1 MKRSLLATSIAL
13 TMFSAIAQE
22 TPNNKAIETVTIYG
36 NQLKAQEATGAAQYI
51 GEQDL
56 EKFAYTDIQR
66 IIRQA
71 PGVSLQIEDGYGLRP
86 NISIRGV
93 ATERSG
99 RITLLEDNVLI
110 APAPYSAPSA
120 YYFPTAGRM
129 SAFEVV
135 KGPAAIT
142 QGPYTIG
149 GAINML
155 STPIP
160 STQSGQVTLEAGQDA
175 TYRAHATIGG
185 KNDNGFGYL
194 LEAHQWQSDG
204 FQDIDRSSND
214 TGLDVTDLTMKLAY
228 APKNSRH
235 SVELKLQYT
244 DQDSEQSYLGL
255 TDADFAND
263 AQRRYGLSA
272 LDNISTEHTQVM
284 LNYAFQIN
292 KELNFTAVAY
302 NNTHERDWFK
312 TEGIDLDGSDN
323 AQDYSR
329 TSWSNVIS
337 AINNNEAIGETS
349 VAMLQGILDGTI
361 DTEAGSIQLRSN
373 SREYYSRGIQF
384 GLNWDK
390 QFGEAKHHIEFGVRL
405 HEDEEDRLQR
415 NSTYQQVDG
424 QLLLSDLGELGNAG
438 NRVQDADAL
447 AVHVYDRI
455 ELGDWVF
462 TPGLRFEDI
471 SQSRTRYTNGA
482 DRVFRDDRENDTTV
496 LLPGLGVLYKID
508 SNLNLIAGAHKGFTA
523 PSNSPGAKEEEAV
536 NYELGFRYNN
546 DAFNAELVYFLSDY
560 DNIVGVCTASSGSDC
575 EIGDAFNGDAATVQG
590 IEFLLK
596 TELGQ
601 FNGIRIPFN
610 LTYSYIDS
618 EFDTDISGTD
628 FFGDV
633 SAGDSIPYIP
643 ESQGQVTLGLEGDKW
658 ATYLNAVFVDS
669 VCTRA
674 SCDAFEATDSS
685 FILDLSG
692 SYNVNADLR
701 VFARIEN
708 LTDEEDI
715 VSRQPYGARPNKS
728 RTASVGITYSF

>member
-1 MKRSLLATSIAL
+1 MKRTLLATAIAL
-13 TMFSAIAQE
+13 TMFNVAAQE
-22 TPNNKAIETVTIYG
+22 YSTNKAIETVTIYG
-36 NQLKAQEATGAAQYI
+36 NQQKAQEATGAAQYI

-56 EKFAYTDIQR
+56 EKFKYSDIQR

-93 ATERSG
+93 ATERSS

-149 GAINML
+149 GAINMI

-160 STQSGQVTLEAGQDA
+160 STQGGQVTLEAGQNA
-175 TYRAHATIGG
+175 TYRAHATVGG

-204 FQDIDRSSND
+204 FQDIDRSNND

-228 APKNSRH
+228 APKDSRH

-255 TDADFAND
+255 TDADFANN

-292 KELNFTAVAY
+292 KDLNFTAVAY

-323 AQDYSR
+323 AQDFSS
-329 TSWSNVIS
+329 TSWSDVVN
-337 AINNNEAIGETS
+337 AINTNEAIDDIS
-349 VAMLQGILDGTI
+349 VSQLQGILNGTI
-361 DTEAGSIQLRSN
+361 DTAEGSIQLRSN
-373 SREYYSRGIQF
+373 NREYYSRGVQF
-384 GLNWDK
+384 GLNLDK
-390 QFGEAKHHIEFGVRL
+390 ELGEAKHHIEVGIRL
-405 HEDEEDRLQR
+405 HQDQEDRLQR
-415 NSTYQQVDG
+415 NSTYQQLNG
-424 QLLLSDLGELGNAG
+424 QLVLSDLGELGNAG

-447 AVHVYDRI
+447 AIHVYDRI
-455 ELGDWVF
+455 TLGDWVF

-496 LLPGLGVLYKID
+496 LLPGLGVLYKVD
-508 SNLNLIAGAHKGFTA
+508 ANLNLIAGAHKGFTA
-523 PSNSPGAKEEEAV
+523 PSNSPGAKEEEAI
-536 NYELGFRYNN
+536 NYELGVRYANN
-546 DAFNAELVYFLSDY
+546 HLNTELVYFLSDY
-560 DNIVGVCTASSGSDC
+560 DNIVGVCTASSGSNC

-590 IEFLLK
+590 VEFLFK

-601 FNGIRIPFN
+601 FNGVRVPLN
-610 LTYSYIDS
+610 VTYTYIDS
-618 EFDTDISGTD
+618 EFNTDISGTD

-633 SAGDSIPYIP
+633 TAGDSIPYIP
-643 ESQGQVTLGLEGDKW
+643 ENQGQITLGLEGDNW
-658 ATYLNAVFVDS
+658 TTYLNAVFIDA

-674 SCDAFEATDSS
+674 SCEKFEVTDSS
-685 FILDLSG
+685 FIVDLSS
-692 SYNVNADLR
+692 SYNVNDNLR
-701 VFARIEN
+701 LFARIEN
-708 LTDEEDI
+708 LTNQENI

-728 RTASVGITYSF
+728 RTASVGVSYSF

>member
-1 MKRSLLATSIAL
+1 MKRTLLATAIAL
-13 TMFSAIAQE
+13 TMFNVAAQE
-22 TPNNKAIETVTIYG
+22 YSTNKAIETVTIYG
-36 NQLKAQEATGAAQYI
+36 NQQKAQEATGAAQYI

-56 EKFAYTDIQR
+56 EKFKYSDIQR

-149 GAINML
+149 GAINMI

-160 STQSGQVTLEAGQDA
+160 STQGGQVTLEAGQDA
-175 TYRAHATIGG
+175 TYRAHATVGG
-185 KNDNGFGYL
+185 QNDNGFGYL

-204 FQDIDRSSND
+204 FQDIDRSDND
-214 TGLDVTDLTMKLAY
+214 TGLNVTDLTMKLAY
-228 APKNSRH
+228 APKDSRH

-255 TDADFAND
+255 TDADFANN

-292 KELNFTAVAY
+292 KDLNFTAVAY
-302 NNTHERDWFK
+302 NNTHKRDWFK

-323 AQDYSR
+323 AQDFSS
-329 TSWSNVIS
+329 TSWSDVVN
-337 AINNNEAIGETS
+337 AINTNEAIDDIS
-349 VAMLQGILDGTI
+349 VSQLQGILNGTI
-361 DTEAGSIQLRSN
+361 DTAEGSIQLRSN
-373 SREYYSRGIQF
+373 NREYYSRGVQF
-384 GLNWDK
+384 GLNLDK
-390 QFGEAKHHIEFGVRL
+390 QLGEAKHHIEVGIRL
-405 HEDEEDRLQR
+405 HQDQEDRLQR
-415 NSTYQQVDG
+415 NSTYQQLNG
-424 QLLLSDLGELGNAG
+424 QLVLSDLGELGNAG

-447 AVHVYDRI
+447 AIHVYDRI
-455 ELGDWVF
+455 TLGDWVF

-482 DRVFRDDRENDTTV
+482 DRVFRDDRENDTTI
-496 LLPGLGVLYKID
+496 LLPGLGVLYKVD
-508 SNLNLIAGAHKGFTA
+508 ANLNLIAGAHKGFTA
-523 PSNSPGAKEEEAV
+523 PSNSPGAKEEEAI
-536 NYELGFRYNN
+536 NYELGVRYANN
-546 DAFNAELVYFLSDY
+546 HLNTELVYFLSDY
-560 DNIVGVCTASSGSDC
+560 DNIVGVCTASSGSNC

-590 IEFLLK
+590 VEFLFK

-601 FNGIRIPFN
+601 FNGVRVPLN
-610 LTYSYIDS
+610 VTYTYIDS
-618 EFDTDISGTD
+618 EFNTDISGTD

-633 SAGDSIPYIP
+633 TAGDSIPYIP
-643 ESQGQVTLGLEGDKW
+643 ENQGQITLGLEGDNW
-658 ATYLNAVFVDS
+658 TTYLNAVFIDA

-674 SCDAFEATDSS
+674 SCEAFEVTDSS
-685 FILDLSG
+685 FIVDLSS
-692 SYNVNADLR
+692 SYNVNDNLR
-701 VFARIEN
+701 LFARIEN
-708 LTDEEDI
+708 LTNQENI

-728 RTASVGITYSF
+728 RTASVGVSYSF